1 MNQTTGKRPNYLL
14 FGIGIAVFSMGLGV
28 ILWTLLFGPGKSSSL
43 PPDLAA
49 TYLPEGR
56 PVVGVQMTDHN
67 NQPFDESR
75 FKGKWSFL
83 FFGFTHCPDVC
94 PAALL
99 IMKAVWN
106 KLPEDARQAPEP
118 QMIFVSVDPD
128 RDTPEILKQYVQ
140 FYHPD
145 FIGITGKHDK
155 LDILTT
161 QLSALYGYED
171 AEGGNGYTVTHS
183 AQIILIDPDG
193 HMRAVF
199 TTPHNVDAIVKG
211 FVSVRDYHK
220 GGLH

>member
-1 MNQTTGKRPNYLL
+1 MNQTTEKKPNYLL
-14 FGIGIAVFSMGLGV
+14 LGVGVAVFSMGLGV
-28 ILWTLLFGPGKSSSL
+28 ILWTLLFGPGKSASL

-67 NQPFDESR
+67 NQPFDESH
-75 FKGKWSFL
+75 FKGKWSFM

-99 IMKAVWN
+99 VMNAVWN
-106 KLPEDARQAPEP
+106 KLPADARQAPEP

-128 RDTPEILKQYVQ
+128 RDTPEILKQYVK

-171 AEGGNGYTVTHS
+171 AEDGNGYTVTHS

-199 TTPHNVDAIVKG
+199 TTPHNIDAIVKG
-211 FVSVRDYHK
+211 FVSIRDYHK
-220 GGLH
+220 G